1 MDALSSHE
9 RMVAERETGPL
20 KREPLSSGVN
30 AGAASATSPPSRNR
44 LSIVVLDCSAVM
56 IIVLMLFAGM
66 AWGQEGGDAPP
77 VQDVSEWMSEQHKT
91 GDQTA
96 MLSRNLALA
105 VFILVPLA
113 LAALV
118 FGWSYNSLIS
128 KEEAVFSQW
137 AQLESNYQRRQ
148 DLIPQLVDTVSR
160 YLEHERETMEGVV
173 ESRNEAG
180 DGLSQALE
188 EVESAREQA
197 AKTTGEAGGAPP
209 EDEATLE
216 RIAQAQTRLSEKSSR
231 LVAVVEDYPELRS
244 ADHFLNLQAQLEGTE
259 NRINVARMRFNEA
272 VQTYNSAIRRVPGN
286 LMAGMG
292 NFSRKA
298 YFEADEGAGDAPSLD
313 FR

>member
-1 MDALSSHE
+1 
-9 RMVAERETGPL
+9 
-20 KREPLSSGVN
+20 
-30 AGAASATSPPSRNR
+30 
-44 LSIVVLDCSAVM
+44 
-56 IIVLMLFAGM
+56 
-66 AWGQEGGDAPP
+66 
-77 VQDVSEWMSEQHKT
+77 
-91 GDQTA
+91 
-96 MLSRNLALA
+96 MLSRNIALA

-113 LAALV
+113 LIVL
-118 FGWSYNSLIS
+118 FMGWSYNSLIS

-173 ESRNEAG
+173 ESRNQSGE
-180 DGLSQALE
+180 GLSQVLE
-188 EVESAREQA
+188 EVETAREEA
-197 AKTTGEAGGAPP
+197 AKTTAEAGGAPP

-216 RIAQAQTRLSEKSSR
+216 RIAQAQARLSEKSSR

-272 VQTYNSAIRRVPGN
+272 VQAYNSAIRRVPGN

-292 NFSRKA
+292 NFTRKT
-298 YFEADEGAGDAPSLD
+298 YFEADEGAQDAGSLE